1 MRINLNN
8 PNNNSRIN
16 FGIVHF
22 VVLAFGGTRV
32 NALSGVL
39 ELRGLQGLHD
49 DHLGAV
55 VQGRGLQVVDL
66 DDLDGLASSA
76 GVHGFDDLDVT
87 RAPAGEKKRGRGLG
101 EWVFADEVSYFL
113 FYWFVYSVIWFLFCC
128 VAGCGEVSQLFVFC
142 LVCYLCCGVWWGFL
156 FLS

>member
-87 RAPAGEKKRGRGLG
+87 RAPAGGRGRERG
-101 EWVFADEVSYFL
+101 
-113 FYWFVYSVIWFLFCC
+113 
-128 VAGCGEVSQLFVFC
+128 
-142 LVCYLCCGVWWGFL
+142 GVR
-156 FLS
+156 